1 MVLIQRDSPCATI
14 LDSNEEF
21 TKLYLF
27 GDLPLKFIIL
37 FSQSIMSYHY
47 RHYNHFS

>member
-27 GDLPLKFIIL
+27 GDLPLKFKIL
-37 FSQSIMSYHY
+37 FSTEYHII
-47 RHYNHFS
+47 SLSSL